1 MTAKLKKQFCEKA
14 RVLRQTQI
22 TRWKCIRNVTAS
34 PNAKDE
40 EKGTLLKSIYELPE
54 VGDITLFTRSVLL
67 KSTKTTVHMAHKYF
81 KHLLFT
87 GTESTHALPHYH
99 HSLAVVSSS
108 KAREHRCLTEEL
120 QCGAHLS
127 VSALFQSSGPFAC
140 SLAVNQCS
148 RGNLRQ
154 KLLIFRSGLDLVS
167 ICNQQCPSRKITPNL
182 KRYKGFQEGMYPFNT
197 SKTLDPSPEDPT
209 SESSPDQASLK
220 DESMGF

>member
-87 GTESTHALPHYH
+87 ELKGKTKEQHSPERVVRQGERSASCPFQPAESII
-99 HSLAVVSSS
+99 VSP
-108 KAREHRCLTEEL
+108 A
-120 QCGAHLS
+120 
-127 VSALFQSSGPFAC
+127 
-140 SLAVNQCS
+140 
-148 RGNLRQ
+148 
-154 KLLIFRSGLDLVS
+154 
-167 ICNQQCPSRKITPNL
+167 
-182 KRYKGFQEGMYPFNT
+182 GMYPFNT